1 LSGPGPAG
9 ANVGR
14 SCIEVQGCPPE
25 SAPSPYAHFS
35 ARHEGEQVRQVVF
48 DSWLRAH
55 LAVSARLLNV
65 AEASMTITGGGAD

>member
-1 LSGPGPAG
+1 
-9 ANVGR
+9 
-14 SCIEVQGCPPE
+14 
-25 SAPSPYAHFS
+25 
-35 ARHEGEQVRQVVF
+35 VRQVVF